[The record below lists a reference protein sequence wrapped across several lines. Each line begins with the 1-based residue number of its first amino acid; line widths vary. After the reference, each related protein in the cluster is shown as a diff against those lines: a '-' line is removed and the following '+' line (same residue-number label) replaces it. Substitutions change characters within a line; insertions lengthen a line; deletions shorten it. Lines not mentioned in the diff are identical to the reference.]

1 MQDSTEANEGNE
13 VLPAKPILILG
24 ADGQL
29 GSSFARRFGA
39 QAISW
44 TRGELDLARFDL
56 LADQFKRGLDAL
68 PEQPAAV
75 INCAAYTK
83 VDLAEKE
90 PELCRV
96 INTDAVKVLA
106 RVCDQR
112 GLRFVHFSTD
122 YVFSGTDDRDTPYL
136 ETDEPSPQGVYARTK
151 LDGEA
156 AAAECARHLVIRTCG
171 LYGRL
176 NKAGQGNF
184 VETILRLARHKPE
197 LRVVDDQHCTPS
209 AVEDIVTGTLQLLQ
223 PTKATGF
230 TPVEHPETNGL
241 FHVVN
246 RGATTWYDLAKEILR
261 SENIAT
267 PIIPITTAEFNAPAP
282 RPRYSVL
289 ASRKFHA
296 ATDTALPTWQA
307 ALAKYLTERAK

>member
-1 MQDSTEANEGNE
+1 MQDSTEGNKGNE
-13 VLPAKPILILG
+13 VLQAKSLLILG

-29 GSSFARRFGA
+29 GSSFVRRLGA

-56 LADQFKRGLDAL
+56 LADAFKRGLDVL
-68 PEQPAAV
+68 PEAPAAV

-90 PELCRV
+90 PELCRA
-96 INTDAVKVLA
+96 INTDAVRVLA
-106 RVCDQR
+106 RVCEQR

-122 YVFSGTDDRDTPYL
+122 YVFSGGDGHDTPYR
-136 ETDEPSPQGVYARTK
+136 ETDKPSPQGVYARTK

-184 VETILRLARHKPE
+184 VETILRLAKQKPE
-197 LRVVDDQHCTPS
+197 LRIVNDQHCTPS
-209 AVEDIVTGTLQLLQ
+209 AVEDIVTGIS
-223 PTKATGF
+223 
-230 TPVEHPETNGL
+230 PVEHSDACGL
-241 FHVVN
+241 FHIVN
-246 RGATTWYDLAKEILR
+246 SGATTWYDLARELLR
-261 SENIAT
+261 LENIAT
-267 PIIPITTAEFNAPAP
+267 QIIQITTAEFNAPAP

-289 ASRKFHA
+289 DSSKFNN
-296 ATDTALPTWQA
+296 TIGIALPPWQA
-307 ALAKYLTERAK
+307 ALAKYLRERP

>member
-1 MQDSTEANEGNE
+1 MSASY
-13 VLPAKPILILG
+13 LIIG

-29 GSSFARRFGA
+29 GSSFARRLGT
-39 QAISW
+39 QAITW
-44 TRGELDLARFDL
+44 TRGDLDLARFDL
-56 LADQFKRGLDAL
+56 LADAAKRGLDAL
-68 PEQPAAV
+68 TEQPAAV

-96 INTDAVKVLA
+96 INTDAVRVLA
-106 RVCDQR
+106 RVCNER

-122 YVFSGTDDRDTPYL
+122 YVFSGADGRDTPYQEAD
-136 ETDEPSPQGVYARTK
+136 ETSPQGVYAQSK

-156 AAAECARHLVIRTCG
+156 AAAECMKHLVIRTCG
-171 LYGRL
+171 LYGKL

-197 LRVVDDQHCTPS
+197 LRIVNDQHCTPS
-209 AVEDIVTGTLQLLQ
+209 AVEDIVTGTLSLLQ
-223 PTKATGF
+223 AQQAK
-230 TPVEHPETNGL
+230 GL

-246 RGATTWYDLAKEILR
+246 SGATTWYDLAKELLR
-261 SENIAT
+261 LEKIAT
-267 PIIPITTAEFNAPAP
+267 PIIPITTSEFNAPAP

-289 ASRKFHA
+289 DSQNFQ
-296 ATDTALPTWQA
+296 ATTGTTLPTWQD
-307 ALAKYLTERAK
+307 ALARYLSERPT

>member
-1 MQDSTEANEGNE
+1 MNASY
-13 VLPAKPILILG
+13 LILG

-29 GSSFARRFGA
+29 GSSFSRRLGA

-44 TRGELDLARFDL
+44 TRGDLDLTQIDL
-56 LADQFKRGLDAL
+56 LADAAKRGLDAL
-68 PEQPAAV
+68 SEQPTAV

-90 PELCRV
+90 TDLCRA

-106 RVCDQR
+106 RVCNER

-122 YVFSGTDDRDTPYL
+122 YVFSGEDNRDTPYR
-136 ETDEPSPQGVYARTK
+136 ETDQPNPQGVYAQTK

-171 LYGRL
+171 LYGKL

-184 VETILRLARHKPE
+184 VETILRLARQKPE
-197 LRVVDDQHCTPS
+197 LRIVNDQHCTPS
-209 AVEDIVTGTLQLLQ
+209 AVEDIVTGTMSLLNAKEQ
-223 PTKATGF
+223 AS
-230 TPVEHPETNGL
+230 GL
-241 FHVVN
+241 FHLVN
-246 RGATTWYDLAKEILR
+246 RGATTWYDLAKELLQL
-261 SENIAT
+261 EKIAT
-267 PIIPITTAEFNAPAP
+267 PILPITTAEFNASAP

-289 ASRKFHA
+289 DTQKFQ
-296 ATDTALPTWQA
+296 TMTGTPLPTWQE
-307 ALAKYLTERAK
+307 ALARYLSERSK

>member
-1 MQDSTEANEGNE
+1 MVCMQ
-13 VLPAKPILILG
+13 PILILG

-29 GSSFARRFGA
+29 GSSFARRLGT
-39 QAISW
+39 QANSW

-56 LADQFKRGLDAL
+56 LADALKRGLDAL

-83 VDLAEKE
+83 VDLAERE
-90 PELCRV
+90 PELCRA

-106 RVCDQR
+106 RVCNER

-122 YVFSGTDDRDTPYL
+122 YVFSGDDGRDTPYR
-136 ETDEPSPQGVYARTK
+136 ETDEPNPQGVYARTK

-156 AAAECARHLVIRTCG
+156 AAAECARHLVVRTCG

-184 VETILRLARHKPE
+184 VETILRLARQKPE
-197 LRVVDDQHCTPS
+197 LRIVNDQHCTPS
-209 AVEDIVTGTLQLLQ
+209 AVEDIVTGTLLLLDAKPQ
-223 PTKATGF
+223 AG
-230 TPVEHPETNGL
+230 GL

-246 RGATTWYDLAKEILR
+246 NGATTWYDLAKELLQL
-261 SENIAT
+261 ENIAT
-267 PIIPITTAEFNAPAP
+267 SILPITTAEFNAPAP

-289 ASRKFHA
+289 DTHKFQT
-296 ATDTALPTWQA
+296 ATGMTLPTWQE
-307 ALAKYLTERAK
+307 ALQRYLGERPK